1 LTAVSTIQFQKAINT
16 SAARFTE
23 LSTSGKKIIGYFC
36 TYTPVEIIHA
46 CGFIPVRIT
55 GGHGNIDKAYQHV
68 PDFICPYM
76 KRALEKALTGQYDFL
91 SGLVQ
96 GYTCDAAC
104 GMVNVWEDAVGL
116 EIIHS
121 IPLPYNNTPE
131 AINYFKSVLNE
142 FIQKLDLIGA
152 NFSLSALDNSLNLY
166 QRIRSIQYRLY
177 QQRYERKSGFT
188 AADFMTI
195 IDAGCLMPPED
206 YLKILE
212 ELSTQLTD
220 DHEKK
225 QRPDVPVPIP
235 VLVSGS
241 LVERPKIL
249 DMIEASGG
257 RIVADDLCNGFR
269 QILPIDGKGKMPM
282 DRLIHRYMNRFPC
295 PARSL
300 AVDRSHRLLDLLNQ
314 SGAKGVIFL
323 IQKFCTPHL
332 SDIPILSES
341 LKKQG
346 YPSIL
351 IEMDETWQME
361 GQIKTRVQGFFEM
374 IGNKTG

>member
-1 LTAVSTIQFQKAINT
+1 
-16 SAARFTE
+16 
-23 LSTSGKKIIGYFC
+23 
-36 TYTPVEIIHA
+36 VEIIHA

-116 EIIHS
+116 KIIHS
-121 IPLPYNNTPE
+121 IPLPYNNTLE
-131 AINYFKSVLNE
+131 STNYFKSVLNE
-142 FIQKLDLIGA
+142 FIQKLDRMGA

-177 QQRYERKSGFT
+177 QQRYERKSGFS

-195 IDAGCLMPPED
+195 IDAGCLIPPEE
-206 YLKILE
+206 YLVMLE
-212 ELSTQLTD
+212 ELSAQLQD
-220 DHEKK
+220 KDKK
-225 QRPDVPVPIP
+225 QNSDLSGPISVLVPI
-235 VLVSGS
+235 LVSGS
-241 LVERPKIL
+241 LIERPEVM
-249 DMIEASGG
+249 DMIESCGG
-257 RIVADDLCNGFR
+257 QIVADDLCNGLR
-269 QILPIDGKGKMPM
+269 QILPIDGKGETPM

-295 PARSL
+295 PSRSRAVARG
-300 AVDRSHRLLDLLNQ
+300 RRLLDVLNQ
-314 SGAKGVIFL
+314 SQAKGVIFL
-323 IQKFCTPHL
+323 VQKFCTPHL
-332 SDIPILSES
+332 SDIPILSET
-341 LKKQG
+341 LKEQG
-346 YPSIL
+346 YPFIL

-361 GQIKTRVQGFFEM
+361 GQVKTRVQGFFEM
-374 IGNKTG
+374 IGEK